1 MTLPRADLSQRLSG
15 PLLASLNRSTP
26 AAIGITAIALVGA
39 WAGSVLAGGANHL
52 PPHGF
57 YVAILFAAVRFG
69 GRGAVCAAAVAT
81 VLAGPL
87 LSADVH
93 SSEAQAPGEWVTR
106 GVFFVMI
113 GLCVAGLVQAAVSLE
128 RRVLDRAR
136 VESEIADA
144 IAAEQFRLRYQP
156 VVSMD
161 DGRVVGVE
169 ALIRW
174 EHPARGLLAPD
185 AFIEWAEETGQ
196 IIEIGRWV
204 LEEACRQAASW
215 RAGLLAGVDEFGVA
229 VNISARELAEPSLV
243 DAIHAVL
250 LSTGL
255 PPHWLHLEVT
265 ETAIITDLEASE
277 RHLRAIKALGVKLA
291 VDDFGVGYGSMTYL
305 SRFPVDIV
313 KIDRSFVTPIAEQR
327 ESRNVAGGIV
337 LLARSLG
344 IQTVA
349 EGVESE
355 DQAAA
360 LRQLECD
367 RAQGWLFGRPETP
380 TEIGIRLQ
388 QQLQPEDRTDLTEEP
403 QTVIRRR
410 C

>member
-1 MTLPRADLSQRLSG
+1 MTRSRSDLSQRLSG

-26 AAIGITAIALVGA
+26 TAVGITAVALAVA
-39 WAGSVLAGGANHL
+39 WAVSALAGGANHL

-69 GRGAVCAAAVAT
+69 GRGAVCAGAVAT

-87 LSADVH
+87 LAADVH
-93 SSEAQAPGEWVTR
+93 SPEAQAPGEWITR

-128 RRVLDRAR
+128 RRTLDRTR
-136 VESEIADA
+136 VESEISDA
-144 IAAEQFRLRYQP
+144 LAAKQFRLRYQP

-174 EHPARGLLAPD
+174 EHPTRGLLAPD
-185 AFIEWAEETGQ
+185 AFIELAEETGQ

-215 RAGLLAGVDEFGVA
+215 RTGLLAGVDEFGVA

-243 DAIHAVL
+243 NAIDDVL
-250 LSTGL
+250 ATTGL

-265 ETAIITDLEASE
+265 ETAIITDLDASV
-277 RHLRAIKALGVKLA
+277 RHLHEIKDLGVKLA

-305 SRFPVDIV
+305 SRFPIDIV
-313 KIDRSFVTPIAEQR
+313 KIDRSFVTPIAEQS
-327 ESRNVAGGIV
+327 EMRNVAGGIV

-344 IQTVA
+344 MQTVA
-349 EGVESE
+349 EGVETV
-355 DQAAA
+355 DQAVA
-360 LRQLECD
+360 LRELECD
-367 RAQGWLFGRPETP
+367 HAQGWLFGHPETP
-380 TEIGIRLQ
+380 TEICSRLQ
-388 QQLQPEDRTDLTEEP
+388 EQTDRTHQHSAP
-403 QTVIRRR
+403 IHPPV
-410 C
+410 